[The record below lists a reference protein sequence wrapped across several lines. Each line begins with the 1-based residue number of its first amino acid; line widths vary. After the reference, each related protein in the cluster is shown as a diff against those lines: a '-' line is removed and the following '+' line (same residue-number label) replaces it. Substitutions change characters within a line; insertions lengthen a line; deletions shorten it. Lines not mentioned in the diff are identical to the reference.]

1 MNKRINKFKCKK
13 VNENRLNRGNA
24 WLLLINW
31 LLNRIIKL
39 MTGTDL
45 NDIEKNSFLNLAK
58 SQVIKFHAW
67 IDLDLN
73 ECSP

>member
-13 VNENRLNRGNA
+13 VNENRINRGNA

-45 NDIEKNSFLNLAK
+45 NDIEKIVF
-58 SQVIKFHAW
+58 
-67 IDLDLN
+67 
-73 ECSP
+73 

>member
-13 VNENRLNRGNA
+13 VNKNGLNRGNA

-45 NDIEKNSFLNLAK
+45 NDIEKIVF
-58 SQVIKFHAW
+58 
-67 IDLDLN
+67 
-73 ECSP
+73 